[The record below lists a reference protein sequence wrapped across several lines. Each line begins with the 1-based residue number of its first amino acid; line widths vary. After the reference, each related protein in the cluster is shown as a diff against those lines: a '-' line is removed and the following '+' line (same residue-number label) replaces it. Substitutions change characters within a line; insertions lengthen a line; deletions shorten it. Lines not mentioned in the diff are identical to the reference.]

1 MGKLDAGYSY
11 FLPLGQMTSFFISCP
26 FFFIVGYL
34 WEF

>member
-11 FLPLGQMTSFFISCP
+11 FLPLGQMTSFFYLMP
-26 FFFIVGYL
+26 LFFIVGYL

>member
-11 FLPLGQMTSFFISCP
+11 FLPLGQMTSSFISCP